1 MAAPLR
7 KPRKPAA
14 SQSSGEKRRFV
25 IRLSGPMVALL
36 GAILAVA
43 VGWSFFMGFM
53 VGRGQNPETRVEQMT
68 NLISKDERKAKPA
81 APTPGAPDAP
91 DVAAQTE
98 TADAQNQAPGAAGAA
113 GAAGTEGTQAS
124 GAAAPQ
130 GKAGQ
135 DQQGQKAAQAQ
146 QGKQGQ
152 QPPPG
157 AYPFAQPS
165 GNSLAAWGIKPGG
178 NQNAQGQN
186 AQASTQSG
194 AQNGTQTAKPAPAKT
209 GPQFDYV
216 FQVAAFK
223 SDEDADKLRTR
234 LEGKGL
240 RTRTQ
245 KSGKLVLVMV
255 SIRGTEDDAFNLRE
269 DLRHMKLGV
278 PIQVSQ
284 KPVSSKPQKSGR

>member
-7 KPRKPAA
+7 KPRKSVV
-14 SQSSGEKRRFV
+14 SQPSGEKRRFV
-25 IRLSGPMVALL
+25 IRLSGPMLTLL
-36 GAILAVA
+36 GVILAVA

-68 NLISKDERKAKPA
+68 SMISKDAPKAKPA
-81 APTPGAPDAP
+81 PEAPAPDAAAP
-91 DVAAQTE
+91 AAQAE
-98 TADAQNQAPGAAGAA
+98 TADAQNPATGAEVNQATPAGA
-113 GAAGTEGTQAS
+113 
-124 GAAAPQ
+124 PQ
-130 GKAGQ
+130 PGKPGQ
-135 DQQGQKAAQAQ
+135 DQKGQKAAAQAPQ
-146 QGKQGQ
+146 
-152 QPPPG
+152 G

-165 GNSLAAWGIKPGG
+165 GNSLAAWGIKPGA
-178 NQNAQGQN
+178 NQNAQGQS
-186 AQASTQSG
+186 AQANGQASAQTG
-194 AQNGTQTAKPAPAKT
+194 AQAAKPAPAKT

-216 FQVAAFK
+216 YQVAAFK

-245 KSGKLVLVMV
+245 KNGKLVLVMV

-278 PIQVSQ
+278 PIQISQ

>member
-7 KPRKPAA
+7 KPRKSVV
-14 SQSSGEKRRFV
+14 SQPSGEKRRFV
-25 IRLSGPMVALL
+25 IRLSGPMLALL

-68 NLISKDERKAKPA
+68 SMISKDAPKAKPA
-81 APTPGAPDAP
+81 PEAPAPDA
-91 DVAAQTE
+91 AAPAAPAE
-98 TADAQNQAPGAAGAA
+98 TADAQIPAPGAEENQAAPAGA
-113 GAAGTEGTQAS
+113 
-124 GAAAPQ
+124 PQ
-130 GKAGQ
+130 PGKPGQ
-135 DQQGQKAAQAQ
+135 DQKGQKAAAQAP

-152 QPPPG
+152 QSPQG

-165 GNSLAAWGIKPGG
+165 GNSLAAWGIKPGA
-178 NQNAQGQN
+178 NQNAQGQG
-186 AQASTQSG
+186 AQSG
-194 AQNGTQTAKPAPAKT
+194 AQAAKPAPAKT

-216 FQVAAFK
+216 YQVAAFK

-245 KSGKLVLVMV
+245 KNGKLVLVMV

-269 DLRHMKLGV
+269 DLRHMRLGV

>member
-7 KPRKPAA
+7 KPRKSAV
-14 SQSSGEKRRFV
+14 SQPSGEKRRFV
-25 IRLSGPMVALL
+25 IRLSGPMLALL
-36 GAILAVA
+36 GVILAVA

-68 NLISKDERKAKPA
+68 SMISKDAPKAKPA
-81 APTPGAPDAP
+81 PEAPAPDAAAP
-91 DVAAQTE
+91 AAQAE
-98 TADAQNQAPGAAGAA
+98 TADAQNPAPATEENQAMSAGA
-113 GAAGTEGTQAS
+113 
-124 GAAAPQ
+124 PQ
-130 GKAGQ
+130 PGKPGQ
-135 DQQGQKAAQAQ
+135 DQKGQEAAAQPP

-152 QPPPG
+152 QSPQG

-165 GNSLAAWGIKPGG
+165 GNSLAAWGIKPGA
-178 NQNAQGQN
+178 NQNAQGQGV
-186 AQASTQSG
+186 QASGQSS
-194 AQNGTQTAKPAPAKT
+194 AQNGAQAAKPAPAKT

-216 FQVAAFK
+216 YQVAAFK

-245 KSGKLVLVMV
+245 KNGKLVLVMV

-278 PIQVSQ
+278 PIQISQ

>member
-7 KPRKPAA
+7 KPRKSVV
-14 SQSSGEKRRFV
+14 SQPSGEKRRFV
-25 IRLSGPMVALL
+25 IRLSGPMLALL

-68 NLISKDERKAKPA
+68 SMISKDAPKAKPA
-81 APTPGAPDAP
+81 PEAPAPDA
-91 DVAAQTE
+91 AAPAE
-98 TADAQNQAPGAAGAA
+98 TADAQIPAPGAEENQAAPAGA
-113 GAAGTEGTQAS
+113 
-124 GAAAPQ
+124 PQ
-130 GKAGQ
+130 PGKPGQ
-135 DQQGQKAAQAQ
+135 DQKGQKAAAQAP

-152 QPPPG
+152 QSPQG

-165 GNSLAAWGIKPGG
+165 GNSLAAWGIKPGA
-178 NQNAQGQN
+178 NQNAQGQGAQTG
-186 AQASTQSG
+186 AQANAQSG
-194 AQNGTQTAKPAPAKT
+194 AQAAKPAPAKT

-216 FQVAAFK
+216 YQVAAFK

-245 KSGKLVLVMV
+245 KNGKLVLVMV

-269 DLRHMKLGV
+269 DLRHMRLGV

>member
-1 MAAPLR
+1 ML
-7 KPRKPAA
+7 
-14 SQSSGEKRRFV
+14 
-25 IRLSGPMVALL
+25 ALL
-36 GAILAVA
+36 GVILAVA

-68 NLISKDERKAKPA
+68 SMISKDAPKAKS
-81 APTPGAPDAP
+81 APEAPAPDASAP
-91 DVAAQTE
+91 AAQGE
-98 TADAQNQAPGAAGAA
+98 TADAQNPAPGAEENQAMPAGAS
-113 GAAGTEGTQAS
+113 Q
-124 GAAAPQ
+124 P
-130 GKAGQ
+130 GKPGQ
-135 DQQGQKAAQAQ
+135 DQKGQKAAAQAP

-152 QPPPG
+152 QPPQG

-165 GNSLAAWGIKPGG
+165 GNSLAAWGIKPGA
-178 NQNAQGQN
+178 NQNAQGQG
-186 AQASTQSG
+186 AQASAQTGAQAN
-194 AQNGTQTAKPAPAKT
+194 AQNGAQAAKPAPAKA

-216 FQVAAFK
+216 YQVAAFK

-245 KSGKLVLVMV
+245 KNGKLVLVMV

-278 PIQVSQ
+278 PIQISQ

>member
-14 SQSSGEKRRFV
+14 SQPSGEKRRFV
-25 IRLSGPMVALL
+25 IRLSGPMLSLL

-68 NLISKDERKAKPA
+68 SMISKDAPKA
-81 APTPGAPDAP
+81 TAPDAP
-91 DVAAQTE
+91 MPDAAAQTAQAE
-98 TADAQNQAPGAAGAA
+98 TADAQNPGPGAEENQAA
-113 GAAGTEGTQAS
+113 PS
-124 GAAAPQ
+124 GAPQ
-130 GKAGQ
+130 PGKSGQ
-135 DQQGQKAAQAQ
+135 DQKGQKAAAQAP

-152 QPPPG
+152 QSSQG
-157 AYPFAQPS
+157 AYPFAHPS
-165 GNSLAAWGIKPGG
+165 GNSLAAWGIKPGAS
-178 NQNAQGQN
+178 QNAQSQG
-186 AQASTQSG
+186 AQAS
-194 AQNGTQTAKPAPAKT
+194 AQNGAQAAKPAPAKT

-216 FQVAAFK
+216 YQVAAFK
-223 SDEDADKLRTR
+223 SGDDADKLRTR

-245 KSGKLVLVMV
+245 KKGKLVLVVV
-255 SIRGTEDDAFNLRE
+255 SMRGTEDDAFNLRE
-269 DLRHMKLGV
+269 ELRRMKLGV

-284 KPVSSKPQKSGR
+284 KPVSNKPQKSGR